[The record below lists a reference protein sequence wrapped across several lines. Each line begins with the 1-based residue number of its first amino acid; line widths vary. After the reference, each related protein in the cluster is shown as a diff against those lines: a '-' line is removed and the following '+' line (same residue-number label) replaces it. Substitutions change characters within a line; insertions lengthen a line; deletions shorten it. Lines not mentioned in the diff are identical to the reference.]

1 MGLFILWKTSEI
13 CNLLLSRLY
22 LLGWSIQH
30 DKELKSNLKKS
41 LKLSYLA
48 LEPGNNKQNVSL
60 ALKTMITTARSYF
73 SNWRDAASFLEIFN
87 IWWTISNSKQRFSP
101 NTFRNAVINGTK
113 NWVFKS
119 SGRLDW
125 TNTAKCVCIDY
136 YSPCP
141 CCAYRRLIE
150 AYQYVITARL
160 QSDPFERRFSQYR
173 QMSGGRFLNN
183 LREDLNSKRILR
195 CRSLIKENKVITGYV
210 AKKLIKRS
218 HCESYKILLKAGDVD
233 IANDA

>member
-22 LLGWSIQH
+22 SLGWSIQH
-30 DKELKSNLKKS
+30 DKEMKSNLRKS
-41 LKLSYLA
+41 PKLSYLA
-48 LEPGNNKQNVSL
+48 LHLENNKQNVSL
-60 ALKTMITTARSYF
+60 GLERTITAARSCF
-73 SNWRDAASFLEIFN
+73 PNWRNVASFLEIFN
-87 IWWTISNSKQRFSP
+87 TWWTISNSKQRFSP

-113 NWVFKS
+113 NWVFKI

-195 CRSLIKENKVITGYV
+195 CRSLIKENKVTAVYV
-210 AKKLIKRS
+210 ATNSIKRS
-218 HCESYKILLKAGDVD
+218 HCES
-233 IANDA
+233 